1 MNRLFLTATFLALG
15 AVAAQAQHIEKAC
28 LRSDRDAKSPA
39 LCSCIQQAANMTLN
53 PRDRKLA
60 ASFYRDPSRVQEIRQ
75 SDRGNYARFWERY
88 KIYLE
93 TAQAICG

>member
-1 MNRLFLTATFLALG
+1 MKRLFLAATFLTLSTM
-15 AVAAQAQHIEKAC
+15 AAQAQHIEKAC

-39 LCSCIQQAANMTLN
+39 LCGCIQQAANMTLN
-53 PRDRKLA
+53 PRDQKLA
-60 ASFYRDPSRVQEIRQ
+60 ASFYRDPSKAQDIRQ
-75 SDRGNYARFWERY
+75 SERRNYARFWERY